1 LLKSDVLVMLLG
13 NEALESGREEQM
25 LEGNGK
31 GI

>member
-1 LLKSDVLVMLLG
+1 MLLG